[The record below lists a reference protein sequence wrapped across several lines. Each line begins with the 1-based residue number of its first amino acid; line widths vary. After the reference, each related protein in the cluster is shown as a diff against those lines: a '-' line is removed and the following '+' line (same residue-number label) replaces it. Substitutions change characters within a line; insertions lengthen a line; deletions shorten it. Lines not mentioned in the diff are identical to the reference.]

1 MKIAFHLSGEH
12 PSLPKAEVKA
22 VLESFDVGFETH
34 LDLDS
39 LLVLEVGDLPS
50 SLMRKVAA
58 RLAYTRS
65 IGRFLAA
72 LNPADFPQELKRID
86 PPRVG
91 KRFRATAI
99 RVRGCCSEL
108 KRVEVEREVGGWV
121 LRGNPHSKVDL
132 TNPNSEVVIVM
143 TSGLLVIYVK
153 EVEVDRTSFKIKEVA
168 ARPFVHPAS
177 MRPTL
182 ARAMV
187 NLARTREGD
196 LVLDPFLGVGG
207 IALEVLSVGA
217 RLVGADI
224 SESRVIEAKNNLIA
238 YGFLEGF
245 ELMVGDALNLQL
257 NEKVDR
263 IVTDPP
269 YGRMSSA
276 VGRSPEDLAKDFVR
290 RAPAYLRE
298 GGWMTIS
305 VPVDH
310 LREEDF
316 RGSGFEVVEYFDV
329 REHRSLT
336 RRIWVARLG
345 E

>member
-22 VLESFDVGFETH
+22 VLESLEVGFETY

-39 LLVLEVGDLPS
+39 VLVLEVSGLFS
-50 SLMRKVAA
+50 SLMRKAA
-58 RLAYTRS
+58 SRLAYTRS
-65 IGRFLAA
+65 MGRFLAA
-72 LNPADFPQELKRID
+72 LNPADFPQGLKGFD
-86 PPRVG
+86 PPKVG
-91 KRFRATAI
+91 GRFRATAI

-224 SESRVIEAKNNLIA
+224 SESRVIEAKNNLVA
-238 YGFLEGF
+238 YGFLDGF
-245 ELMVGDALNLQL
+245 KLMVGDALSLQL
-257 NEKVDR
+257 EERADR

-290 RAPAYLRE
+290 KAPVYLKE
-298 GGWMTIS
+298 NGWMAIS

-310 LREEDF
+310 LSEDDF
-316 RGSGFEVVEYFDV
+316 SCSGFEVVEYFDV

-336 RRIWVARLG
+336 RRIWVVRLR